1 LIRRFLAFVLRP
13 LFKALIRIVP
23 VDDPWE
29 RLNGRVPLPQF
40 GSGAR
45 HDFRWYLEGETAQA
59 PSSLEEIM
67 EWLGGCEYESDEAM
81 FAEPDFWQHPRTF
94 EHLRRGDCEDF
105 ALWAWRNLLR
115 LGYDADL
122 VVGRCLPPA
131 RKGSRHAWIVF
142 RRDGKTFLYEPS
154 QRARQDAIRPLEEVR
169 DRYIPEF
176 GVGRDARPFAY
187 SGYLYILKH
196 PDLVGHAGASAIG
209 GS

>member
-1 LIRRFLAFVLRP
+1 MLSPVLK
-13 LFKALIRIVP
+13 LVIKVLP

-29 RLNGRVPLPQF
+29 RLNARVPLPQF

-45 HDFRWYLEGETAQA
+45 HDFRWYLDGDAAQA
-59 PSSLEEIM
+59 PGSLEEII
-67 EWLGGCEYESDEAM
+67 EWLAGCEYASDEAL

-122 VVGRCLPPA
+122 VVGRCVPPA
-131 RKGSRHAWIVF
+131 RERSRHAWIVF
-142 RRDGKTFLYEPS
+142 RRDGETFLYEPS
-154 QRARQDAIRPLEEVR
+154 QRTGEQAITRLNEVR

-176 GVGRDARPFAY
+176 GVGPDAQRFAF
-187 SGYLYILKH
+187 SGYLYFLKH
-196 PDLVGHAGASAIG
+196 PELGTPDAA
-209 GS
+209 